1 MLSRLTCQLGQCLR
15 VCGFHSRLS
24 FTVSNLFFF
33 FLCWDAQFVNLT
45 VDVSSSD
52 DMVWLRLLPL
62 YFHLVYVVLPPW
74 FIVLVAYANCI
85 TEFWSWIAFTCPDGT
100 NLSVLWRHICLT
112 SLSHCVS
119 GIYPGYW
126 VPSTI
131 SVYSW
136 LLLIYCRLLIII
148 EVGIFVCMCICG

>member
-100 NLSVLWRHICLT
+100 NLSVLCDT
-112 SLSHCVS
+112 SALHHWATVS
-119 GIYPGYW
+119 VVSILGTEFHQPFLCTHLGYYVIGIYPG
-126 VPSTI
+126 
-131 SVYSW
+131 
-136 LLLIYCRLLIII
+136 
-148 EVGIFVCMCICG
+148 